1 MAWEEVLGFVGGA
14 LITVSFV
21 PQIVRLYRLKS
32 AREISLLFNTLLML
46 GAACWMAY
54 GVALDLFPVV
64 LWNAMGFVL
73 LCTMMFAKLK
83 YSK

>member
-1 MAWEEVLGFVGGA
+1 MAWEDVLGLIGGG

-32 AREISLLFNTLLML
+32 AREISLLFNALLML
-46 GAACWMAY
+46 GSVCWMSY

-73 LCTMMFAKLK
+73 LCTMMFAKFK